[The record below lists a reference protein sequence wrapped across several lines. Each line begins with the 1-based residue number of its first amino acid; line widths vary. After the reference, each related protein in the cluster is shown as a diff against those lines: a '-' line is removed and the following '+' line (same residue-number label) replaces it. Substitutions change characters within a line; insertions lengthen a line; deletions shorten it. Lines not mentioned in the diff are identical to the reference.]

1 MTPMDAIGASGLN
14 ATARVR
20 QLLDLTRRLTDQ
32 LQAEA
37 AAFEARRPLDALA
50 SLGET
55 QELANQ
61 YRRES
66 AQIKANPQII
76 APAPASDRKALI
88 EATRAFDAVLARHSR
103 AVEAARRLSEGL
115 VQTIAAEVTA
125 QRGNPSAYGASGQ
138 AAQADPRAVALNKTA

>member
-1 MTPMDAIGASGLN
+1 MSPMDAGGAAHLN

-20 QLLDLTRRLTDQ
+20 QLIDMTRRLTEQ
-32 LQAEA
+32 LQIEA
-37 AAFEARRPLDALA
+37 AAFEARRPQDALA
-50 SLGET
+50 TLT
-55 QELANQ
+55 QTQDLANQ

-76 APAPASDRKALI
+76 APAATAERQALI
-88 EATRAFDAVLARHSR
+88 EATKAFEAVLARHSR
-103 AVEAARRLSEGL
+103 AVEAARRISEGL
-115 VQTIAAEVTA
+115 VQTIAAEVSA